1 MAIEKRPRVG
11 SRRRD
16 SDRAR
21 RFIDGAASTFTGRQG
36 RRSTN
41 CTAGAAASSRLRQ
54 RPRNP
59 EVLPK
64 KKASS
69 IAVYMGNRSLRAL
82 PHTVAIGRVFRAS
95 GKGQGLRSLVMGQ
108 EIGGSGGER
117 ETVSSCW
124 IGDLRPTCK
133 RASQIRVHVLY
144 KRPEIRANTGV
155 PAFAISVSYRKQE
168 KAANPGSIPVS
179 ATNSV

>member
-1 MAIEKRPRVG
+1 MAIEKKGQG
-11 SRRRD
+11 SDRAGETRI
-16 SDRAR
+16 RAR

-64 KKASS
+64 KKRVASPS
-69 IAVYMGNRSLRAL
+69 TWEISAYGRCQTPWQSECLPGLR
-82 PHTVAIGRVFRAS
+82 
-95 GKGQGLRSLVMGQ
+95 KGQGLRSLVMGQ

-144 KRPEIRANTGV
+144 KRPEIPANKAI
-155 PAFAISVSYRKQE
+155 PAFAVSVTYRKH
-168 KAANPGSIPVS
+168 
-179 ATNSV
+179 